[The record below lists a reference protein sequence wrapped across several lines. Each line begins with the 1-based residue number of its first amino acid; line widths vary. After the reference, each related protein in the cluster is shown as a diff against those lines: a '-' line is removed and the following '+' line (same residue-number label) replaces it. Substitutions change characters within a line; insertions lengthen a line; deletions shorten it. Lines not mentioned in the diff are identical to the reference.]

1 MADDMRMNSD
11 KMKGSLFGLTALAAG
26 ALAVWVLSDDRRK
39 RDIKRRIN
47 QMKDKSMKLKDKTK
61 DYVTEVKHTMQEKA
75 DQIQNEV
82 EEQIV
87 S

>member
-1 MADDMRMNSD
+1 
-11 KMKGSLFGLTALAAG
+11 
-26 ALAVWVLSDDRRK
+26 
-39 RDIKRRIN
+39 
-47 QMKDKSMKLKDKTK
+47 MKDKSMKLKDKTK